1 MKQDIT
7 KRNLIYLDVL
17 RIIAI
22 YCVLFNHTNGFLLY
36 ATHYPLPSSYL
47 YLIISILSKV
57 AVPIFFM
64 ISGALLL
71 GKDESYQELLRKRI
85 LKYTIVLIIISFFYY
100 FCLNYFKGLPIDGHD
115 FLKILYSSNASVHLW
130 FLYEYLAFLIMLP
143 LIRKMAKSLTKN
155 DYLYILI
162 INLIFVGILPILEFL
177 FSEGTIKY
185 NFCFDISAIICGSV
199 VYSLMGYFLDHQ
211 INCQN
216 MKTKHLILS
225 FLISLGAIIIT
236 MGITIYILKTK
247 QIYHGNGSLNT
258 DIVQKFLN
266 NLIIIPAMNLFLVI
280 KKICVTRKVPKKMQR
295 LIQVWGSCVFGIY
308 LFEYVLRTKTIF
320 IYDFLQ
326 RYLPIMGA
334 YLVWVLVMIIIG
346 FIITWGLKK
355 IPIIRK
361 LF

>member
-115 FLKILYSSNASVHLW
+115 F
-130 FLYEYLAFLIMLP
+130 
-143 LIRKMAKSLTKN
+143 
-155 DYLYILI
+155 
-162 INLIFVGILPILEFL
+162 
-177 FSEGTIKY
+177 
-185 NFCFDISAIICGSV
+185 
-199 VYSLMGYFLDHQ
+199 
-211 INCQN
+211 
-216 MKTKHLILS
+216 
-225 FLISLGAIIIT
+225 
-236 MGITIYILKTK
+236 
-247 QIYHGNGSLNT
+247 
-258 DIVQKFLN
+258 
-266 NLIIIPAMNLFLVI
+266 
-280 KKICVTRKVPKKMQR
+280 
-295 LIQVWGSCVFGIY
+295 
-308 LFEYVLRTKTIF
+308 
-320 IYDFLQ
+320 
-326 RYLPIMGA
+326 
-334 YLVWVLVMIIIG
+334 
-346 FIITWGLKK
+346 
-355 IPIIRK
+355 
-361 LF
+361 